1 MANQSRQIEKAPL
14 SQGHL
19 GKTALCVHS
28 LVCLGILLLLL
39 LLIRWRETPLLLFAT
54 VCVSLLNKN
63 RRWSKVTV
71 PLSSAEER
79 GECRLE

>member
-39 LLIRWRETPLLLFAT
+39 IRWRETPLLLFAT
-54 VCVSLLNKN
+54 VFVSLLNKN